1 MLLFLMVPL
10 VCTMLAGGAY
20 LAVTQYPALSQASA
34 MLGYDPTAAPD
45 SLIEYGVFLEVQNLV
60 VNPDGSDGR
69 RYLMVSIGL
78 EAKRQAVLDETDS
91 RDIVIRDLIIR
102 TLSAR
107 TAEELADIRLRE
119 EIKEE
124 LIQEINTVL
133 RRGTITRLY
142 FTEYVLQ

>member
-1 MLLFLMVPL
+1 MVPL

-34 MLGYDPTAAPD
+34 MLSYDPSAPPD
-45 SLIEYGVFLEVQNLV
+45 SLIEYGVFLEMENLV
-60 VNPDGSDGR
+60 VNPAGSDGR

-78 EAKRQAVLDETDS
+78 EAERQAILDETES

-102 TLSAR
+102 SLSNR
-107 TAEELADIRLRE
+107 TAEELSDIRRRE
-119 EIKEE
+119 EIKEALVE
-124 LIQEINTVL
+124 EINTVL
-133 RRGTITRLY
+133 RRGDITRLY

>member
-1 MLLFLMVPL
+1 MFLLVMVPL

-20 LAVTQYPALSQASA
+20 LAVSQYPALSQASA
-34 MLGYDPTAAPD
+34 KLGFDPSPAPD
-45 SLIEYGVFLEVQNLV
+45 SLIEYGVFLELENLV

-78 EAKRQAVLDETDS
+78 EAERQAVLDETES

-102 TLSAR
+102 SLSNR
-107 TAEELADIRLRE
+107 TADELSDIARRE
-119 EIKEE
+119 EIKEA
-124 LIQEINTVL
+124 LVTEINTVL
-133 RRGTITRLY
+133 REGAITRLY